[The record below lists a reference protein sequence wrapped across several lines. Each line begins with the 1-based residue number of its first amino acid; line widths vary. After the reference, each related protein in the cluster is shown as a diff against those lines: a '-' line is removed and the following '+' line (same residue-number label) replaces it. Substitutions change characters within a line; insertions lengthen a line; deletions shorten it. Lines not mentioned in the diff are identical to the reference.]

1 MIFAFLFCRICT
13 NCKDPFLQTV
23 KLNDD
28 GVKICPNDECELDG
42 HFPDNAVL
50 KEIMLL
56 ECWCKRKVEGCR
68 WSGPLVELGEH
79 MRDCKNSGDAK
90 EQCDDS
96 SEPTEMEQLL
106 NAIRAQQNHLLENAD
121 KLEDL
126 IKGILSAM
134 NQN

>member
-1 MIFAFLFCRICT
+1 MKPNEA
-13 NCKDPFLQTV
+13 
-23 KLNDD
+23 
-28 GVKICPNDECELDG
+28 GVKICPSDGFELDG
-42 HFPDNAVL
+42 HFPDNAVF
-50 KEIMLL
+50 KEIMRL

-68 WSGPLVELGEH
+68 WSGPLVELGDH
-79 MRDCKNSGDAK
+79 MKDCKNGGEAK
-90 EQCDDS
+90 EQSDGISDL
-96 SEPTEMEQLL
+96 TEMEQLL